1 MSSLDRMVTS
11 KRPERRDRLCR
22 SSLSPV
28 DEVTPSIDPV
38 ALDALERAGLFDP
51 GSPTAAER
59 VELLA
64 HLLDRFSV
72 EEIVSWAARSHVMG
86 VAARSV
92 DRPPPLIS
100 AAVAA
105 ERVGVPVGT
114 VIEMRQALGFPVIDP
129 DEPSMPETVVDDLT
143 TYLLGVELF
152 GRENALSFV
161 RVLGWSTARVMEA
174 ARAMFGGSSEPGAER
189 RTELQWSQANEV
201 AIAAW
206 VQVGG
211 VVRNLLSEHA
221 LRDVGFVHSLMAGDL
236 RSAVAFVDLVGSTS
250 WAEDVDASQHS
261 AALRRFEMQA
271 STVAAEHGAR
281 LVKLIGDE
289 AMVVADDP
297 GRLCRVALAICDLAE
312 RDPDLPSARGAV
324 GFGVVT
330 ARDGDYFGPLV
341 NTVARA
347 GKVAD
352 PGGIVVTAEVERT
365 LDPATWTVDPLGL
378 HDLSGV
384 AEPVHLSRVALRS
397 AQSGG

>member
-1 MSSLDRMVTS
+1 VDELSPKIDPSAAAAVEQAGLLDRDST
-11 KRPERRDRLCR
+11 
-22 SSLSPV
+22 
-28 DEVTPSIDPV
+28 
-38 ALDALERAGLFDP
+38 
-51 GSPTAAER
+51 TADER

-64 HLLDRFSV
+64 HLLDRFEV
-72 EEIVSWAARSHVMG
+72 DEIIDWAARSHVMG
-86 VAARSV
+86 VAARSI

-100 AAVAA
+100 AVEAA
-105 ERVGVPVGT
+105 ERAGVGLDVV
-114 VIEMRQALGFPVIDP
+114 VEMRGAFGFPVIDP
-129 DEPSMPETVVDDLT
+129 EQPSMPETVVEDIS

-152 GRENALSFV
+152 GAENTLSFV

-174 ARAMFGGSSEPGAER
+174 ARAMFGGGTEPGSESR
-189 RTELQWSQANEV
+189 RTELEWSQANET

-206 VQVGG
+206 VQVGR
-211 VVRNLLSEHA
+211 VVDHLMSEQA
-221 LRDVGFVHSLMAGDL
+221 LRDVGFVHSLMAGEL

-250 WAEDVDASQHS
+250 WAEDVDATRHT

-271 STVAAEHGAR
+271 STLAAEHGAR

-289 AMVVADDP
+289 AMVVAESS
-297 GRLCRVALAICDLAE
+297 GQLCRVALAICALAE

-341 NTVARA
+341 NSVARA
-347 GKVAD
+347 GKVAE

-365 LDPATWTVDPLGL
+365 LDPVTWEIDPLGF

-384 AEPVHLSRVALRS
+384 ADPVHLSRVVLRRSPSDS
-397 AQSGG
+397 A

>member
-1 MSSLDRMVTS
+1 M
-11 KRPERRDRLCR
+11 RP
-22 SSLSPV
+22 SLSTVNDDPA
-28 DEVTPSIDPV
+28 PIDAA
-38 ALDALERAGLFDP
+38 ALGALERAGLFDP
-51 GSPTAAER
+51 ESPTAHER

-72 EEIVSWAARSHVMG
+72 EEIISWAGRSHVMG

-105 ERVGVPVGT
+105 ERVGVPVEM
-114 VIEMRQALGFPVIDP
+114 VVEMRQALGFPVIDP
-129 DEPSMPETVVDDLT
+129 DEPSMPETVVDDLA
-143 TYLLGVELF
+143 TYLLGVELY
-152 GRENALSFV
+152 GRENTLSFV
-161 RVLGWSTARVMEA
+161 RVLGWSTARVTEA
-174 ARAMFGGSSEPGAER
+174 AQAMFGGSSEPGADR

-221 LRDVGFVHSLMAGDL
+221 LRNVGFVHSLMAGDL

-261 AALRRFEMQA
+261 TALRRFEMQA
-271 STVAAEHGAR
+271 SAVAAEHGVR

-289 AMVVADDP
+289 AMLVGDDP
-297 GRLCRVALAICDLAE
+297 ARLCRVALAICELAE

-347 GKVAD
+347 GKFAD
-352 PGGIVVTAEVERT
+352 PGGVVVTAEVEHT
-365 LDPATWTVDPLGL
+365 LDPAIWAVDPLGL
-378 HDLSGV
+378 HELSGV
-384 AEPVHLSRVALRS
+384 PEPVHLSRILL
-397 AQSGG
+397 GDP